1 MKTLTTPHA
10 TEEDPHMAERRR
22 YPDTGVR
29 PTVDP
34 QQTSPNDAHR
44 CQAEPTEQEEVIMSE
59 PFIFINSFLQ
69 HQDWSTFHFGE
80 SGLPMRDMR
89 G

>member
-1 MKTLTTPHA
+1 
-10 TEEDPHMAERRR
+10 MAERRR

-44 CQAEPTEQEEVIMSE
+44 CQAKPDRLNRRKS
-59 PFIFINSFLQ
+59 
-69 HQDWSTFHFGE
+69 
-80 SGLPMRDMR
+80 
-89 G
+89 